1 MQCVQATYLDPKTA
15 NKADLDIKK
24 RTYASPSGSLVSLQK
39 HEGREKNISEGAE
52 DSENSKGNKNNKNE
66 IGSITFI
73 AEGVE
78 TGLSIKDSVKNGGVA
93 VTLGKSNFATI
104 DPHGVGQKIVFCLDN
119 DGVQSV
125 TDNAIHKA
133 AQRLAGYGKEVFIA
147 IPDQI
152 KGINGAK
159 TDFNDI
165 ARKEG
170 INVVRKYIN
179 NSISY
184 EQFNKNLNLEKVK
197 EINNKD
203 DYTASNSNK
212 TRDRNMDISVGVV
225 QEPKQPGSFDINK
238 KISLDLEI

>member
-1 MQCVQATYLDPKTA
+1 MYGFYSRSIGTKMFCTYNNELNIGYKVWNWFNVDKTKTVYIFEGIFDGISSGLTNIIALMGAKLPDERLKELKDP
-15 NKADLDIKK
+15 
-24 RTYASPSGSLVSLQK
+24 
-39 HEGREKNISEGAE
+39 
-52 DSENSKGNKNNKNE
+52 
-66 IGSITFI
+66 
-73 AEGVE
+73 
-78 TGLSIKDSVKNGGVA
+78 
-93 VTLGKSNFATI
+93 
-104 DPHGVGQKIVFCLDN
+104 VFCLDN